1 MIARLLVGLCFI
13 ASPVSAQILW
23 DQANVPSVA
32 VAQGYAYKLYIT
44 APGATTPT
52 TLTLTSVTCVA
63 ATTPAPFTANCQA
76 PAAQAPAAI
85 APGASSQLTAT
96 DSVNGSAESTKSLPF
111 VMAGCPDP
119 TNVKVVVGTWARTL
133 PTGGVGQVLYS
144 LLQSKTNVT
153 TVSVRFNGED
163 IRIRHLPNGVEQG
176 RVDGA
181 RLNTIAGS
189 YFTAT
194 VPAGTYQLTVQ
205 ATDAAGC
212 TDGGAARPMTV
223 VVQ

>member
-1 MIARLLVGLCFI
+1 VIARLLVGLCFI

-52 TLTLTSVTCVA
+52 TLTLTAVTCVA

-76 PAAQAPAAI
+76 PTAQAPAAI

-133 PTGGVGQVLYS
+133 PVGGVGQVLFS

-153 TVSVRFNGED
+153 TISVQF
-163 IRIRHLPNGVEQG
+163 NGVEQG